1 MKTDVQSPSRNAGQ
15 HRATV
20 SAHLSLRSSSQ
31 CVQGLNQQV
40 GEN

>member
-1 MKTDVQSPSRNAGQ
+1 MKTDVQSHSRNAGQ

-20 SAHLSLRSSSQ
+20 PAQLSLENSSQ
-31 CVQGLNQQV
+31 CVLGLNQQV